1 MPRGP
6 LIILSGPA
14 GCGKSTVTARLLAC
28 GDLPLRQS
36 VSATTRPPRPAE
48 RDGVHYRFWTRERFE
63 AERDA
68 GGFLEWALVFGNYYG
83 TPRSEVE
90 PYREQG
96 DGVILVIDVQGAAQ
110 VRAKCPDAVSVFLRT
125 SDLSEYERRLRAR
138 GGSDEA
144 TIRRRLENA
153 RAELARA
160 GEYQYVVLND
170 DLDTA
175 VEQLRAIARQQFV
188 CRDGG
193 T

>member
-14 GCGKSTVTARLLAC
+14 GCGKSTVTARLLAR

-110 VRAKCPDAVSVFLRT
+110 VRAKCPDAVSVFLT
-125 SDLSEYERRLRAR
+125 ASCWEECERRLRAR
-138 GGSDEA
+138 ATEDEP
-144 TIRRRLENA
+144 TIARRLATA
-153 RAELARA
+153 REELARA
-160 GEYQYVVLND
+160 GEYQYQVIND

-175 VEQLRAIARQQFV
+175 VEQLHGIVKAQFV
-188 CRDGG
+188 
-193 T
+193 